1 MRQVLIVDDEPLVRV
16 TLRSMVHWERLGFA
30 CVAEAANGEEALAA
44 LAAHPDISLVILDL
58 VMPRMDGLELLR
70 RMRERGPMPQVIMLT
85 AHGDFPMV
93 REAFK
98 LGAADYLLKTEME
111 HESFEPLLAAAA
123 ERIDRFKGSP
133 GSAGHAGAMRQEALR
148 RLLESDQPQLLREE
162 LRERGINLGTLLRL
176 GLLTVKDFDA
186 VSARYDPSSRLSFPL
201 GLIAA
206 VEQVLDRHGDAQ
218 VLRIEDD
225 AYVVFLSFP
234 RLLALSRID
243 ELSRE
248 LASDIGRAL
257 SSYLNVDADIA
268 WSAVTDLAS
277 GPSLSSLHRALMAGR
292 ARPSRIV
299 ERARERIREAF
310 ADPTLHLSRLSAE
323 LGVTPNH
330 LSAQFTREMGRSF
343 REYVTLVRVE
353 AAKRLLA
360 GSSLKVW
367 EVAER
372 VGYINIEHFSRVF
385 KKLTGVPPHLFTRA
399 PIVHS
404 IKKP

>member
-44 LAAHPDISLVILDL
+44 LEAHPGISLVILDL

-123 ERIDRFKGSP
+123 ERIDRFKDSP

-162 LRERGINLGTLLRL
+162 LGERGIRLGTVLRL

-201 GLIAA
+201 ALMAA

-234 RLLALSRID
+234 RHAPSRID

-248 LASDIGRAL
+248 LADDVRRAL
-257 SSYLNVDADIA
+257 HSYVNVDADIA
-268 WSAVTDLAS
+268 WSAATELDA
-277 GPSLSSLHRALMAGR
+277 GPSPSSLYRALMAGR
-292 ARPSRIV
+292 TRPSRVV
-299 ERARERIREAF
+299 ERARQRIREFF
-310 ADPTLHLSRLSAE
+310 ADPSLHLSRLSAE

-343 REYVTLVRVE
+343 REYLTLVRVE

-372 VGYINIEHFSRVF
+372 VGYLNIEHFSRVF

-399 PIVHS
+399 PSVDS
-404 IKKP
+404 INKP